1 MVLPADIA
9 YTHSRIEDVDLR
21 LADTILSAREFAYLE
36 TVTHEGRQTEYTAG
50 RIVARQL
57 AGEVLQ
63 LPPQEVPLDVAAD
76 GSLVL
81 TGHDVGLS
89 LAHAHNGV
97 CAAVAQSTSVGI
109 DLERIK
115 PRHPDLYRFI
125 LHPDEYHLLD
135 SLALE
140 RDQILILC
148 WALKEATLKGMKTG
162 FRCSPKK
169 LKIAVDLPAQQALV
183 SAEGGSAWQ
192 LGFEEVDGCYL
203 AIAFPAD
210 AHTH

>member
-1 MVLPADIA
+1 MVLPDHIT
-9 YTHSRIEDVDLR
+9 YTHSRMQDVDLH
-21 LADTILSAREFAYLE
+21 LAGSILSPREHAYLE
-36 TVTHEGRQTEYTAG
+36 TVTHEGRQAEYTAG

-57 AGEVLQ
+57 AAEVLQ
-63 LPPQEVPLDVAAD
+63 LAPQEVPIDVADD

-81 TGHDVGLS
+81 TGHNHGLS

-97 CAAVAQSTSVGI
+97 CAVVARASNVGI

-115 PRHPDLYRFI
+115 PRHPELYRFI

-135 SLALE
+135 SLDMD

-169 LKIAVDLPAQQALV
+169 LKISVDLPARQARIT
-183 SAEGGSAWQ
+183 ADGGSAWQ

-203 AIAFPAD
+203 AIAYPE
-210 AHTH
+210 

>member
-1 MVLPADIA
+1 M
-9 YTHSRIEDVDLR
+9 DLR
-21 LADTILSAREFAYLE
+21 LAGSILSPRELAYLD
-36 TVTHEGRQTEYTAG
+36 TVSHAGRQTEYTAG

-57 AGEVLQ
+57 AGEALQ
-63 LPPQEVPLDVAAD
+63 LAPQDVPLDVAED

-81 TGHDVGLS
+81 TGHNVGLS

-97 CAAVAQSTSVGI
+97 CAAVAQSTHVGI

-135 SLALE
+135 ALDLE

-169 LKIAVDLPAQQALV
+169 LKLSVDLSAQQAHV
-183 SAEGGSAWQ
+183 TADGGSAWQ

-203 AIAFPAD
+203 AIAYPAGTNTD
-210 AHTH
+210 

>member
-1 MVLPADIA
+1 M
-9 YTHSRIEDVDLR
+9 DLH
-21 LADTILSAREFAYLE
+21 LAGSILSARERAYLE
-36 TVTHEGRQTEYTAG
+36 TVTHEGRKTEYTAG

-57 AGEVLQ
+57 AAEVLQ
-63 LPPQEVPLDVAAD
+63 LPPHKVPIDVADD

-81 TGHDVGLS
+81 TGHNYGLS

-97 CAAVAQSTSVGI
+97 CAVVARSSSVGI

-115 PRHPDLYRFI
+115 PRHPELYRFI
-125 LHPDEYHLLD
+125 LHPDEYQLLD
-135 SLALE
+135 SLDLS

-169 LKIAVDLPAQQALV
+169 LKISVDLPAQQALV
-183 SAEGGSAWQ
+183 LAEGGSAWQ
-192 LGFEEVDGCYL
+192 LGFEEIDGCYL
-203 AIAFPAD
+203 AVAYPEKRKSS
-210 AHTH
+210 